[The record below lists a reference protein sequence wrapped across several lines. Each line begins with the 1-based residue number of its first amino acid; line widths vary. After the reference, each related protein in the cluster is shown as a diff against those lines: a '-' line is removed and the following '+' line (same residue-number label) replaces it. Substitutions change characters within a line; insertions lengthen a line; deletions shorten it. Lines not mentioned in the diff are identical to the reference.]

1 MSKIF
6 KRPMFRKGGQVEEG
20 VMSLAAPRSNYQ
32 EGGMGISPE
41 LAEKYPEL
49 AAEYQKSY
57 DFYRDVAQQD
67 MGQAKSDILSN
78 LLIRGGLGLVSGE
91 GAGKGT
97 LGGLATAFRG
107 PTEQAMGELQKL
119 KGTEQQI
126 KSAALGSAMEA
137 ESARKKSEAEMALL
151 ERKLREGKLYE
162 AQTAES
168 QIKSILSLY
177 EDIPGMD
184 VGAATTLSRKD
195 VRAATII
202 PDDYGGMIP
211 MSREDK
217 TQIDTAWVRTQP
229 DNTVLLNPYD
239 RLYYKKK
246 GNQLILLDQ
255 KTLEEPKGE

>member
-1 MSKIF
+1 
-6 KRPMFRKGGQVEEG
+6 MFRKGGQVEEG

-49 AAEYQKSY
+49 ASEYQKSY